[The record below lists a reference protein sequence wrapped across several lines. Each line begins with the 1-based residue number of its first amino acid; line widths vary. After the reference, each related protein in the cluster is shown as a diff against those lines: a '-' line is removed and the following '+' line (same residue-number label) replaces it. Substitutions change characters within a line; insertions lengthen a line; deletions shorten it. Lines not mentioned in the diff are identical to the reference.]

1 VNKSNFNKRVVGML
15 RFVYRVGIVKSL
27 LILAAMAAGGEEME
41 VKWKGR
47 GVNLRKGTS
56 DLHVFRQVLAFEQ
69 YKTKQLKPE
78 KVKTIVD
85 LGANIGLSVLYLRS
99 QYPGARIIAVEP
111 DKDNFDLLV
120 KNVAG
125 LPDVYCVNKAIWH
138 SSRTLGLFDTG
149 GGAYSYLVKEESI
162 DEKAAIRSVSI
173 NELLDEYKFSSIDLL
188 KIDIEGSEKELF
200 AVNYK
205 EWLPKVGCVVIE
217 LHDWFRPGCAASFF
231 RAVCSRE
238 YNLSFKGENV
248 TVLFT
253 DTIPGDTLPDLLIS
267 KKGLEDNKAEQLVS
281 VSGLLADDKNRSFA
295 NTL

>member
-1 VNKSNFNKRVVGML
+1 ML
-15 RFVYRVGIVKSL
+15 RFVYRVGIIKSL

-47 GVNLRKGTS
+47 QVHLRKGTS

-69 YKTKQLKPE
+69 YKTKQLKQE
-78 KVKTIVD
+78 KVKTIID
-85 LGANIGLSVLYLRS
+85 LGANIGLSVLYLKS
-99 QYPGARIIAVEP
+99 KYPGARIIAVEP
-111 DKDNFDLLV
+111 DKENFDLLV

-125 LPDVYCVNKAIWH
+125 LADVHCVNKAIWH

-149 GGAYSYLVKEESI
+149 GGAYSYLVKEEC
-162 DEKAAIRSVSI
+162 DEEKAVIRSVSI
-173 NELLDEYKFSSIDLL
+173 NELLEEYKISSIDLL

-231 RAVCSRE
+231 RAVSSRE

-248 TVLFT
+248 TVLFDSFAQGNASPDSIRT
-253 DTIPGDTLPDLLIS
+253 DSSLQGNDQQQSSSTAGI
-267 KKGLEDNKAEQLVS
+267 LV
-281 VSGLLADDKNRSFA
+281 DDKNRSFA
-295 NTL
+295 NRI